1 MSFSGNQSCI
11 LGGSSRSVFTTDS
24 LLPKSHGAFTVL
36 FHEFFEKCFLVR
48 QTLSSAVPMDVILIN
63 GLGDCAGSKNG
74 RLRRRRENRECRCH
88 RNPRR
93 WD

>member
-48 QTLSSAVPMDVILIN
+48 QTFSSAATIPLFPIYDLSAKTLACLVCLVFSPFSFWR
-63 GLGDCAGSKNG
+63 G
-74 RLRRRRENRECRCH
+74 
-88 RNPRR
+88 
-93 WD
+93 